1 MVATPMPESRVC
13 NRSRSAHRITDVICP
28 PDTAFAAAVAAVR
41 NGGRNIDA
49 AVADLVGRLTDPELL
64 WLLDGDLTVRRG
76 LREMSERYNKV
87 PFQAGRIDRLG
98 IPGIRF
104 TDGPR
109 GVALGASTAFPVAI
123 ARAATWDRAV
133 ERAVADAIGAEAR
146 AQGANLWAGICV
158 NLAYAP
164 GWGRAQES
172 YGEDPV
178 LLGAMGAAAVEGA
191 NPWVLSCVKHFALN
205 SMEEARFRVDVR
217 VAEDVLREAYLPHF
231 RTVVDAGVDCVMS
244 AYNSVNGSWAGQ
256 NRHLLTDILRGEW
269 GFTGFVMTD
278 FIWGLRD
285 PIESVAA
292 GQDLEMPF
300 RQQRAATLEAAVAD
314 GSLKRADVER
324 AASRQLSAQI
334 RLALR
339 ARPDPPPGVVAA
351 AEHRRLAR
359 ETACRGAVLL
369 RNRVTD
375 GTAALPLAEP
385 SLSRVTVLGRLAEQ
399 PNQGDVGSSMVSPP
413 SSATILDGLRERLG
427 ARLFQAGGGDPAA
440 AAAAARGADAA
451 VVVVGLSSVDEGESL
466 IGVDTASAQLLGG
479 IARFRPVAAILVRL
493 AARVATRKKF
503 GGDRRDLRLQAQDIA
518 LIRAVAAVNARTVVV
533 VIGGGTIVLDP
544 WDTEVAA
551 VLLAWYPGME
561 GGHAI
566 ADILLGDA
574 EPAGRLPM
582 AIPHRQA
589 DLPEVDWDATTVTYG
604 RWWGQRKLDHDG
616 VPAAYPLGF
625 GLGYTTFG
633 MADLEV
639 GDLEGERF
647 SAKVTVANTGRRA
660 GRHVVQI
667 YAMQTADTGRMVH
680 HLVGFQSV
688 HLEPQTSRRVIVDC
702 SIRPVQRWAGDGFTL
717 TAEDTTVRAVS
728 YAGDPAGIEATLAVP
743 KQSPSTP

>member
-1 MVATPMPESRVC
+1 MPVSG
-13 NRSRSAHRITDVICP
+13 VICP

-41 NGGRNIDA
+41 NGERTLDA
-49 AVADLVGRLTDPELL
+49 SVADVVSRLTDPELL
-64 WLLDGDLTVRRG
+64 WLLDGDLTVRQG
-76 LREMSERYNKV
+76 LREMSERYNKK

-123 ARAATWDRAV
+123 ARAATWDPAV

-178 LLGAMGAAAVEGA
+178 LLGAMGAAAVDGV
-191 NPWVLSCVKHFALN
+191 NPWVMSCVKHFALN

-217 VAEDVLREAYLPHF
+217 VAEDALRQVYLPHF
-231 RTVVDAGVDCVMS
+231 RTVVEAGVDCVMS
-244 AYNSVNGSWAGQ
+244 AYNSVNGSWSGQ

-285 PIESVAA
+285 PIGSVTA

-300 RQQRAATLEAAVAD
+300 RQQRAATLAGALAA
-314 GSLKRADVER
+314 GSLRRADVER
-324 AASRQLSAQI
+324 AASRQISAQI

-339 ARPDPPPGVVAA
+339 ARPDPPAGVVAS

-359 ETACRGAVLL
+359 ELACRGAVLL
-369 RNRVTD
+369 RNRVSD
-375 GTAALPLAEP
+375 GLAALPLATA
-385 SLSRVTVLGRLAEQ
+385 SLSRVAVLGPLADR
-399 PNQGDVGSSMVSPP
+399 PNQGDIGSSMVSPP
-413 SSATILDGLRERLG
+413 SSVTILDGLRERLG
-427 ARLFQAGGGDPAA
+427 AKLIHVQVSDSAA
-440 AAAAARGADAA
+440 AAAVARSADAA

-466 IGVDTASAQLLGG
+466 IGVDTASTQLLGG
-479 IARFRPVAAILVRL
+479 VARFRPIAAILVRV
-493 AARVATRKKF
+493 AAQLTKLKKF
-503 GGDRRDLRLQAQDIA
+503 GGDRGDLRLHDEDVA

-544 WDTEVAA
+544 WDTDVAA

-566 ADILLGDA
+566 ADVLLGDA

-582 AIPHRQA
+582 AIPHRQG

-604 RWWGQRKLDHDG
+604 RWWGQRKLDRDG

-625 GLGYTTFG
+625 GLGYTTFS
-633 MADLEV
+633 MTDLEV
-639 GDLEGERF
+639 GELGDERF
-647 SAKVTVANTGRRA
+647 SATVTVANTGLRA

-667 YAMQTADTGRMVH
+667 YALQTADTGRRVH
-680 HLVGFQSV
+680 HLVGFRSV
-688 HLEPQTSRRVIVDC
+688 YLEPGTSQRVVADC
-702 SIRPVQRWAGDGFTL
+702 SIRPIQRWDVDGFTL
-717 TAEDTTVRAVS
+717 TAEDITVTAAS
-728 YAGDPAGIEATLAVP
+728 HAGDPAAIEATLAVAR
-743 KQSPSTP
+743 QSRAEQQR

>member
-1 MVATPMPESRVC
+1 MPVSG
-13 NRSRSAHRITDVICP
+13 VICP

-41 NGGRNIDA
+41 NGERTLDA
-49 AVADLVGRLTDPELL
+49 SVADVVGRLTDPELL
-64 WLLDGDLTVRRG
+64 WLLDGDLTVRQG
-76 LREMSERYNKV
+76 LREMSERYNKK

-123 ARAATWDRAV
+123 ARAATWDPDV

-178 LLGAMGAAAVEGA
+178 LLGAMGAAAVEGS
-191 NPWVLSCVKHFALN
+191 NPWVMSCVKHFALN
-205 SMEEARFRVDVR
+205 SMEVARFRVDVR
-217 VAEDVLREAYLPHF
+217 VAEDALRQVYLPHF
-231 RTVVDAGVDCVMS
+231 RTVVEAGVDCVMS
-244 AYNSVNGSWAGQ
+244 AYNSVNGSWSGQ

-285 PIESVAA
+285 PIGSVTA

-300 RQQRAATLEAAVAD
+300 RQQRAATLAGALAA
-314 GSLKRADVER
+314 GSLRRADVER
-324 AASRQLSAQI
+324 AASRQISAQI

-339 ARPDPPPGVVAA
+339 ARPDPPAGVVAS

-359 ETACRGAVLL
+359 ELACRGAVLL
-369 RNRVTD
+369 RNRVSD
-375 GTAALPLAEP
+375 GLAALPLATA
-385 SLSRVTVLGRLAEQ
+385 SLSRVAVLGPLADR
-399 PNQGDVGSSMVSPP
+399 PNQGDIGSSMVSPP
-413 SSATILDGLRERLG
+413 SSVTILDGLRERLG
-427 ARLFQAGGGDPAA
+427 AKLIHVQVSDSAA
-440 AAAAARGADAA
+440 AAAVARSADAA

-466 IGVDTASAQLLGG
+466 IGVDTASTQLLGG
-479 IARFRPVAAILVRL
+479 VARFRPIAAILVRV
-493 AARVATRKKF
+493 AAQLTKLKKF
-503 GGDRRDLRLQAQDIA
+503 GGDRGDLRLHDEDVA

-544 WDTEVAA
+544 WDTDVAA

-566 ADILLGDA
+566 ADVLLGDA

-582 AIPHRQA
+582 AIPHRQG

-604 RWWGQRKLDHDG
+604 RWWGQRKLDRDG

-625 GLGYTTFG
+625 GLGYTTFT
-633 MADLEV
+633 MTDLEV
-639 GDLEGERF
+639 GELGDERF
-647 SAKVTVANTGRRA
+647 SATVTVANTGLRA

-667 YAMQTADTGRMVH
+667 YALQTADTGRRVH
-680 HLVGFQSV
+680 HLVGFRSV
-688 HLEPQTSRRVIVDC
+688 YLEPGTSQRVVADC
-702 SIRPVQRWAGDGFTL
+702 SIRPIQRWDVDGFTL
-717 TAEDTTVRAVS
+717 KAEDITVTAAS
-728 YAGDPAGIEATLAVP
+728 YAGDPAAIEATLAVAR
-743 KQSPSTP
+743 QSRAEQQR